1 MILLTVSKI
10 GGALMSEQRRLI
22 GNRIKSRRK
31 QLGISLGELEKRTG
45 ITNSA
50 LSKIERGLVAVSAEN
65 LYAISQALDVS
76 IEWLLTGVDRGFVIQ
91 EKPFGY
97 RPVANPELVEA
108 IVDDIQKLPVE
119 DLQLLKTLVR
129 KLLKANEAET

>member
-31 QLGISLGELEKRTG
+31 QLGISLGELEKQTG

>member
-1 MILLTVSKI
+1 
-10 GGALMSEQRRLI
+10 MSEQRRLI

-76 IEWLLTGVDRGFVIQ
+76 IEWLLTGVERGFVIQ

>member
-1 MILLTVSKI
+1 
-10 GGALMSEQRRLI
+10 MSEQRRLI

-91 EKPFGY
+91 EKTFGY

>member
-1 MILLTVSKI
+1 
-10 GGALMSEQRRLI
+10 MSEQRRLI

-108 IVDDIQKLPVE
+108 IVDDIQKLPVQ

>member
-1 MILLTVSKI
+1 
-10 GGALMSEQRRLI
+10 MSEQRRLI

-31 QLGISLGELEKRTG
+31 QLGISLGELEKQTG

-76 IEWLLTGVDRGFVIQ
+76 IEWLLTGVEPGMLIQ
-91 EKPFGY
+91 EKSNKFLPS
-97 RPVANPELVEA
+97 VENPELVEA
-108 IVDDIQKLPVE
+108 LLRDIQKLPIE
-119 DLQLLKTLVR
+119 DLQLLKTLVG
-129 KLLKANEAET
+129 KLLKANETER

>member
-1 MILLTVSKI
+1 
-10 GGALMSEQRRLI
+10 MSEQRQLI
-22 GNRIKSRRK
+22 GSRIKNRRK

-76 IEWLLTGVDRGFVIQ
+76 IEWLLTGVEQGFLIQ
-91 EKPFGY
+91 EKPWSHL
-97 RPVANPELVEA
+97 PVANPELVEA
-108 IVDDIQKLPVE
+108 IVADIQKLPIE
-119 DLQLLKTLVR
+119 DLQLLKTLVG
-129 KLLKANEAET
+129 KLLKANKVET

>member
-1 MILLTVSKI
+1 
-10 GGALMSEQRRLI
+10 MSEQRRLI

-76 IEWLLTGVDRGFVIQ
+76 IEWLLTGVEPGMLIQ
-91 EKPFGY
+91 EKSNKFLPS
-97 RPVANPELVEA
+97 VENPELVEA
-108 IVDDIQKLPVE
+108 LLRDIQKLPIE
-119 DLQLLKTLVR
+119 DLQLLKTLVG
-129 KLLKANEAET
+129 KLLKANETER

>member
-76 IEWLLTGVDRGFVIQ
+76 IEWLLTGVERGFVIQ

>member
-1 MILLTVSKI
+1 
-10 GGALMSEQRRLI
+10 MSEQRRLI